1 MSGLTENIYDIKD
14 LCIVKLKEN
23 YLDYLPNDKIKEE
36 EIKDTE
42 YFNPNLYYIV
52 EKCIIRNREYCEF
65 YTECIVGR
73 DFYRRI
79 DEQPITDIPLIFEE
93 IYPFNKEW
101 LSKEERMDGRV
112 TTSRLFQ
119 IFQQLNFYMNIKDKE
134 SSEVSKKTKLVK
146 GGYGKNY

>member
-1 MSGLTENIYDIKD
+1 MSGLTENIYEIRD
-14 LCIVKLKEN
+14 LYIVKLKEN
-23 YLDYLPNDKIKEE
+23 YLDYLPNNNLKE

-42 YFNPNLYYIV
+42 YFNVDLYYIV
-52 EKCIIRNREYCEF
+52 EKCIVNNRDYCEF

-73 DFYRRI
+73 DFYSRI
-79 DEQPITDIPLIFEE
+79 DEKPITDTPLIFEE

-119 IFQQLNFYMNIKDKE
+119 IFQQLNLYRNLKDKDDK
-134 SSEVSKKTKLVK
+134 EVSKKLKLVK
-146 GGYGKNY
+146 D